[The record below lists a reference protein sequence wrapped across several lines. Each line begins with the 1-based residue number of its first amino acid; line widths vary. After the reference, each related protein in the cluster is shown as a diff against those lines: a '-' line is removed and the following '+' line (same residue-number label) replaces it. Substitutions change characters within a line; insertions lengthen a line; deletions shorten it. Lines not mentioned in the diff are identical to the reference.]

1 MRTVAGSNCTIRKE
15 VPMSKRATGGRK
27 ITRRQLLKGAVAT
40 AAAVAGSRVS
50 GVPTV
55 WAQNIKD
62 IKLVQAGGSYSAIID
77 IGRQATKDLG
87 FQVEMQTGA
96 HDALLNRFV
105 TQPNSVDIADM
116 EYFFLYQ
123 LVPRGVLHSIDLK
136 KYKWWDKV
144 VPIFTKGEYPDGRKV
159 SRQGTLP
166 YKVQYVDGP
175 DSNRF
180 AKGPTQWATAIPTVY
195 NADTLGIRPDLVKR
209 PIEHWHE
216 LLNPEFKGRAA
227 SMMPVEGTSRIA
239 GRPLDSG
246 FRGRWQGSV
255 RRVTRLGP
263 MANRAAVDDER
274 TA

>member
-15 VPMSKRATGGRK
+15 VPMSKRTMGGRK
-27 ITRRQLLKGAVAT
+27 MTRRQLLKGAAAT
-40 AAAVAGSRVS
+40 AAAVAGSRVT
-50 GVPTV
+50 GFPAV

-96 HDALLNRFV
+96 HDALLTRFV

-144 VPIFTKGEYPDGRKV
+144 VPIFTKGESPDGRKV

-209 PIEHWHE
+209 PTQHW
-216 LLNPEFKGRAA
+216 P
-227 SMMPVEGTSRIA
+227 
-239 GRPLDSG
+239 
-246 FRGRWQGSV
+246 
-255 RRVTRLGP
+255 
-263 MANRAAVDDER
+263 
-274 TA
+274 